1 MVKQAGSDREKRVEW
16 DDHLKHR
23 AGFIFSCVSI
33 TCIKLQGSILSPL
46 FSPIAERKRGSTP
59 KMKNY
64 QNTIPKFRGLYKR
77 ARGMLRSWGAF
88 AVPFLQNI
96 RYTST
101 TNVVIRNKD
110 SENVSEYFNTHQS
123 GTLPTSE
130 ARGPAGASFYCWSDR
145 VLGAG
150 RQGST

>member
-23 AGFIFSCVSI
+23 ASFIFSCVSI

-46 FSPIAERKRGSTP
+46 LFPVAERKRGSTP

-77 ARGMLRSWGAF
+77 VRGMLKGRGTF
-88 AVPFLQNI
+88 AVSFLPVKQKNS
-96 RYTST
+96 RHPRQETST
-101 TNVVIRNKD
+101 EISNLTKVMKIRED
-110 SENVSEYFNTHQS
+110 GS
-123 GTLPTSE
+123 GLLP
-130 ARGPAGASFYCWSDR
+130 
-145 VLGAG
+145 
-150 RQGST
+150 